1 MNLNITFRHMDHT
14 PALDQV
20 IKNKSDKFQKWFGPA
35 VDVQWT
41 CWNEGSDEH
50 YSEVNISSGA
60 EKYFAK
66 AHADDL
72 YKTFDLIVNKIQNQ
86 LH

>member
-1 MNLNITFRHMDHT
+1 MNLNITFRHMEHT

-20 IKNKSDKFQKWFGPA
+20 IRDKSEKFQKWLGA
-35 VDVQWT
+35 SVDVQWT
-41 CWNEGSDEH
+41 CWNEGVEH
-50 YSEVNISSGA
+50 YSEVNISAGSD
-60 EKYFAK
+60 KYFAK

-72 YKTFDLIVNKIQNQ
+72 YKTFDLIVHKIQNQ